1 MKFHRKMILP
11 LMLAAILILGAPLGA
26 MATAPINE
34 KKDWSVKFTS
44 GKKMESNFKTSD
56 LDEVVR
62 GMQPGDSAAFE
73 IKLANEYD
81 ENTRWYMTNKVLY
94 SLEDRSKNHDTA
106 GGAYTYKLT
115 YTNPKG
121 KVTTLFDSNTVG
133 GEEISVAGE
142 GLHEATDALEDYFHL
157 DDLTKGQ
164 AGTIDL
170 VVSLDGETQGND
182 YQDTLADLQMNFAV
196 ELGEV
201 EQPTTST
208 EETKKK
214 TDRKVVKTG
223 DDSDLIRY
231 YIMGGVS
238 GALLLVLGF
247 VSLSARKKEEEASGR
262 KGAK

>member
-1 MKFHRKMILP
+1 MKFHKKMILP
-11 LMLAAILILGAPLGA
+11 LMLAAVVILGAPLGA
-26 MATAPINE
+26 MADTL
-34 KKDWSVKFTS
+34 KGGDDWSVKFTS
-44 GKKMESNFKTSD
+44 GKKMVSTFKTSQMD
-56 LDEVVR
+56 DVLM
-62 GMQPGDSAAFE
+62 GLQPGDSAEFE
-73 IKLANEYD
+73 IKLSNEYD

-196 ELGEV
+196 ELGETTT
-201 EQPTTST
+201 PTSST
-208 EETKKK
+208 EETKKS
-214 TDRKVVKTG
+214 TTSRSVVKTG
-223 DDSDLIRY
+223 DDSDLNRY
-231 YIMGGVS
+231 YIMGGIS

-247 VSLSARKKEEEASGR
+247 VSLSTRKKEEEASGR